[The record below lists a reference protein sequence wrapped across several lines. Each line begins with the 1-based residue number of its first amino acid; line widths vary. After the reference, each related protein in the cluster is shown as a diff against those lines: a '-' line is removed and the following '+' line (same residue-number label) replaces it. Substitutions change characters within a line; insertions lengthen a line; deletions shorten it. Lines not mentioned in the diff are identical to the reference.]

1 MKLVCYWRVASLNP
15 SARFGGETRE
25 DDANLAGK
33 NNEVVMSKMCEDKS
47 LMYHLIHTHG
57 YIYLII

>member
-1 MKLVCYWRVASLNP
+1 MNP

-25 DDANLAGK
+25 HDANLAGK
-33 NNEVVMSKMCEDKS
+33 NNEVLMSKMCEDKS